1 MQYYVQQIL
10 NALQVGSVYA
20 LIALGYTMVY
30 GILTLINFAHGD
42 IFMAAGF
49 MMVYL
54 SASLPVYVALPLV
67 IIITVL
73 LGFVVE
79 RLAYKP
85 LRSAPRMF
93 FMVSTYIAFFVSTL
107 LLGLTHHLPPLFTFV
122 ATMLAAMA
130 GTSLVA
136 VLIERLAYKPLRTA
150 PRISCVI
157 TALGVGLLLENFMV
171 AFKPIGPDSRIIPAL
186 FESRNYS
193 IAGVTFST
201 LQIMIILISG
211 IAMVLLDLVVRKT
224 MIGMAM
230 RAISWDKFTVP
241 LMGISVDTII
251 SITFILGASVAAIG
265 GTLYGMAYSIDPY
278 MGIRIGWWA
287 FISAVVGGIGNI
299 RGAMLGGY
307 ILGFIEIFTPVFLPT
322 STYRDFV
329 AFSLLLV
336 LLIFKPTG
344 ILGKPAVQKV

>member
-42 IFMAAGF
+42 IFM
-49 MMVYL
+49 
-54 SASLPVYVALPLV
+54 
-67 IIITVL
+67 
-73 LGFVVE
+73 
-79 RLAYKP
+79 
-85 LRSAPRMF
+85 
-93 FMVSTYIAFFVSTL
+93 VSTYIAFFVSTL

-122 ATMLAAMA
+122 ATLLAAMA

-344 ILGKPAVQKV
+344 ILGKPALQKV